1 MKTLTVISYDFFY
14 QASGEPW
21 FCSYATTVMVGDKV
35 LHSELVQLSE
45 LADFERLRE
54 HVIEEAF
61 EKQTEYRNPDT
72 GTRGETYSKIFGAE
86 QSALNILFV

>member
-1 MKTLTVISYDFFY
+1 MKTFTVISYDFFY
-14 QASGEPW
+14 LASGEPW
-21 FCSYATTVMVGDKV
+21 FCTYATTVMTGGKV

-61 EKQTEYRNPDT
+61 EKQTEYTNPIT

-86 QSALNILFV
+86 

>member
-21 FCSYATTVMVGDKV
+21 FCSYATTIMVGDKV
-35 LHSELVQLSE
+35 VHSELVQLSE

-54 HVIEEAF
+54 HVAEEAF
-61 EKQTEYRNPDT
+61 EKQTEYKNPDT

-86 QSALNILFV
+86 

>member
-14 QASGEPW
+14 LASGEPW

-54 HVIEEAF
+54 HVMEEGF
-61 EKQTEYRNPDT
+61 EKQTEYKNPST

-86 QSALNILFV
+86 

>member
-1 MKTLTVISYDFFY
+1 MKTLTVITYDFFY

-21 FCSYATTVMVGDKV
+21 FCSYATTVMVGDKI

-54 HVIEEAF
+54 HVMEEGF
-61 EKQTEYRNPDT
+61 EKQTEYKNPIS

-86 QSALNILFV
+86 

>member
-1 MKTLTVISYDFFY
+1 MRTLTVISYDFFY

-54 HVIEEAF
+54 HVMEEGF
-61 EKQTEYRNPDT
+61 EKQTEYKNPST
-72 GTRGETYSKIFGAE
+72 GTRGETYSKVFGAE
-86 QSALNILFV
+86 

>member
-14 QASGEPW
+14 LASGEPW
-21 FCSYATTVMVGDKV
+21 FCTYATTVMTCDKV

-54 HVIEEAF
+54 HVIEGAF
-61 EKQTEYRNPDT
+61 EKQTEYTNPIT

-86 QSALNILFV
+86 

>member
-1 MKTLTVISYDFFY
+1 MKTLTIISYDFFY
-14 QASGEPW
+14 LASGEPW

-45 LADFERLRE
+45 QADFKRLRE

-61 EKQTEYRNPDT
+61 KKQTEYKNPDT

-86 QSALNILFV
+86 

>member
-1 MKTLTVISYDFFY
+1 MKTLTAISYDFFY

-35 LHSELVQLSE
+35 LHSELVQLTE

-54 HVIEEAF
+54 HVMEEGF
-61 EKQTEYRNPDT
+61 EKQTEYKNPIS
-72 GTRGETYSKIFGAE
+72 GTRGETYMKIFGVE
-86 QSALNILFV
+86 

>member
-14 QASGEPW
+14 LASGEPW

-35 LHSELVQLSE
+35 VHSELVQLSE

-54 HVIEEAF
+54 HVMKEGF
-61 EKQTEYRNPDT
+61 EKQTEYKNPST

-86 QSALNILFV
+86 

>member
-14 QASGEPW
+14 LASGEPW
-21 FCSYATTVMVGDKV
+21 FCTYATTVMVGVKV

-61 EKQTEYRNPDT
+61 EKQTEYKNPDT

-86 QSALNILFV
+86 

>member
-1 MKTLTVISYDFFY
+1 MKTLTVISYDFFS

-61 EKQTEYRNPDT
+61 EKQTEYKNPDT

-86 QSALNILFV
+86 

>member
-35 LHSELVQLSE
+35 LHSELVQLTE

-54 HVIEEAF
+54 HVMEEGF
-61 EKQTEYRNPDT
+61 EKQTEYKNPIS
-72 GTRGETYSKIFGAE
+72 GTRGETYSKIFGVE
-86 QSALNILFV
+86 

>member
-35 LHSELVQLSE
+35 LHSELIQLSE

-54 HVIEEAF
+54 HVMEEGF
-61 EKQTEYRNPDT
+61 EKQTEYKNPST
-72 GTRGETYSKIFGAE
+72 GTRGETYMKIFGAE
-86 QSALNILFV
+86 

>member
-1 MKTLTVISYDFFY
+1 MKTITVISYDFFY

-54 HVIEEAF
+54 HAIEEAF
-61 EKQTEYRNPDT
+61 EKQTEYTNPST

-86 QSALNILFV
+86 

>member
-21 FCSYATTVMVGDKV
+21 LCSYATTVMAGDKV
-35 LHSELVQLSE
+35 LHSELIQLSE

-61 EKQTEYRNPDT
+61 EKQTEYTNPIT

-86 QSALNILFV
+86 

>member
-21 FCSYATTVMVGDKV
+21 FCTYATTIMVGDKV
-35 LHSELVQLSE
+35 VHSELVQLSE

-54 HVIEEAF
+54 HVIEGAF
-61 EKQTEYRNPDT
+61 EKQAEYTNLST
-72 GTRGETYSKIFGAE
+72 GTRGESYSKIFGAE
-86 QSALNILFV
+86 

>member
-14 QASGEPW
+14 LASGEPW
-21 FCSYATTVMVGDKV
+21 FCSYATTVVIGDKV

-45 LADFERLRE
+45 LADFERLRK
-54 HVIEEAF
+54 HVIEESF
-61 EKQTEYRNPDT
+61 EKQTEYKNPDT

-86 QSALNILFV
+86 

>member
-14 QASGEPW
+14 LASGEPW
-21 FCSYATTVMVGDKV
+21 FCSYATTIMVGDNV
-35 LHSELVQLSE
+35 VHSELVQLSE

-54 HVIEEAF
+54 HVIDEAF
-61 EKQTEYRNPDT
+61 EKQTEYTNPDT

-86 QSALNILFV
+86 

>member
-1 MKTLTVISYDFFY
+1 MKTLTVISYDFSY
-14 QASGEPW
+14 QASAEPW
-21 FCSYATTVMVGDKV
+21 FCSYATTIMVGDKV

-61 EKQTEYRNPDT
+61 EKQTEYKNPDT

-86 QSALNILFV
+86 

>member
-1 MKTLTVISYDFFY
+1 MKTLAAISYDFFY

-35 LHSELVQLSE
+35 LHSELVQLTA

-54 HVIEEAF
+54 HVMEEGF
-61 EKQTEYRNPDT
+61 EKQTEYKNPIS
-72 GTRGETYSKIFGAE
+72 GTRGETYSKIFGVE
-86 QSALNILFV
+86 

>member
-1 MKTLTVISYDFFY
+1 MKTLTAISYDFFY

-21 FCSYATTVMVGDKV
+21 FCSYATTVMVGDKI

-54 HVIEEAF
+54 HVMEEGF
-61 EKQTEYRNPDT
+61 EKQTEYKNPIS

-86 QSALNILFV
+86 

>member
-1 MKTLTVISYDFFY
+1 MKTITVITYDFFY

-21 FCSYATTVMVGDKV
+21 FCSYATAVMVGDKI
-35 LHSELVQLSE
+35 LHSELIQLFE

-54 HVIEEAF
+54 HVMEEGF
-61 EKQTEYRNPDT
+61 EKQTEYKNPST

-86 QSALNILFV
+86 

>member
-14 QASGEPW
+14 QTSGEPW

-54 HVIEEAF
+54 HVMEEGF
-61 EKQTEYRNPDT
+61 EKQTEYKNPSTD
-72 GTRGETYSKIFGAE
+72 TRGETYSKVFGAE
-86 QSALNILFV
+86 

>member
-1 MKTLTVISYDFFY
+1 MKTITVITYDFFY

-21 FCSYATTVMVGDKV
+21 FCTYATTVMVGVKV
-35 LHSELVQLSE
+35 IHSELVQLSE
-45 LADFERLRE
+45 LADFERLRG

-61 EKQTEYRNPDT
+61 EKQTEYTNPIT

-86 QSALNILFV
+86 

>member
-1 MKTLTVISYDFFY
+1 MRTLTVISYDFFY
-14 QASGEPW
+14 LASGEPW
-21 FCSYATTVMVGDKV
+21 FCSYSTTVMAGDKV

-45 LADFERLRE
+45 QADFERLRG

-61 EKQTEYRNPDT
+61 EKQTEYKNPDT

-86 QSALNILFV
+86 

>member
-1 MKTLTVISYDFFY
+1 MRTLTVISYDFFY

-21 FCSYATTVMVGDKV
+21 FCSYATTVMVGDKI
-35 LHSELVQLSE
+35 LHSELIQLFE

-54 HVIEEAF
+54 HVMEEGF
-61 EKQTEYRNPDT
+61 EKQTEYKNPST

-86 QSALNILFV
+86 

>member
-1 MKTLTVISYDFFY
+1 MKTITVISYDFFY

-21 FCSYATTVMVGDKV
+21 FCSYATTVMAGDKV

-54 HVIEEAF
+54 HVMEEGF
-61 EKQTEYRNPDT
+61 EKQTEYKNPST
-72 GTRGETYSKIFGAE
+72 GTRSETYSKIFGAE
-86 QSALNILFV
+86 

>member
-14 QASGEPW
+14 LASGEPW
-21 FCSYATTVMVGDKV
+21 FCSYATTIMVGDKV
-35 LHSELVQLSE
+35 VHSELVQLSE

-61 EKQTEYRNPDT
+61 EKQTEYKNPDT

-86 QSALNILFV
+86 

>member
-1 MKTLTVISYDFFY
+1 MKALTAISYDFFY

-35 LHSELVQLSE
+35 LHSELVQLTE

-54 HVIEEAF
+54 HVMEEGF
-61 EKQTEYRNPDT
+61 ERQTEYKNPIS

-86 QSALNILFV
+86 

>member
-14 QASGEPW
+14 QTSGEPW

-54 HVIEEAF
+54 HVMEEGF
-61 EKQTEYRNPDT
+61 EKQTEYKNPST
-72 GTRGETYSKIFGAE
+72 GTRGETYSKVFGAE
-86 QSALNILFV
+86 

>member
-1 MKTLTVISYDFFY
+1 MKTLAAISYDFFY

-35 LHSELVQLSE
+35 LHSELVQLTE

-54 HVIEEAF
+54 HVMEEGF
-61 EKQTEYRNPDT
+61 EKQTEYKNPIS
-72 GTRGETYSKIFGAE
+72 GTRGETYSKIFGVE
-86 QSALNILFV
+86 

>member
-14 QASGEPW
+14 LASGEPW
-21 FCSYATTVMVGDKV
+21 FCSYSTTVMVGDKV
-35 LHSELVQLSE
+35 LHSELVQLSD

-61 EKQTEYRNPDT
+61 EKQTEYKNPDT
-72 GTRGETYSKIFGAE
+72 GTRGETYSKIFGVE
-86 QSALNILFV
+86 

>member
-21 FCSYATTVMVGDKV
+21 FCSYATTVMAGDKV
-35 LHSELVQLSE
+35 LHSELAQLSE

-54 HVIEEAF
+54 HVIEGAF
-61 EKQTEYRNPDT
+61 EKQTEYKNPVT
-72 GTRGETYSKIFGAE
+72 GTCGETYSKIFGAE
-86 QSALNILFV
+86 

>member
-1 MKTLTVISYDFFY
+1 MKTLTVITYDFFY

-54 HVIEEAF
+54 HVMEEGF
-61 EKQTEYRNPDT
+61 EKQTEYKNPIS

-86 QSALNILFV
+86 

>member
-1 MKTLTVISYDFFY
+1 MRTLTVISYDFFY

-21 FCSYATTVMVGDKV
+21 FCSYATTVMAGDKV

-54 HVIEEAF
+54 HVMEEGF
-61 EKQTEYRNPDT
+61 EKQTEYKNPST
-72 GTRGETYSKIFGAE
+72 GTRGETYSKVFGAE
-86 QSALNILFV
+86 

>member
-21 FCSYATTVMVGDKV
+21 FCSYATTVMAGDKV

-45 LADFERLRE
+45 RADFERLRE
-54 HVIEEAF
+54 HVMEEGF
-61 EKQTEYRNPDT
+61 EKQTEYKNPDT

-86 QSALNILFV
+86 